1 MARIVKKKTV
11 KRVNWS
17 GVVQLIFGLALILS
31 FVSAVFVRS
40 ENAKLARAIERSQIE
55 IVQLERNNDEILRDV
70 NALGD
75 YANIVEK
82 AEQAGLQHFTDNSV
96 FVRLGE

>member
-1 MARIVKKKTV
+1 MAKIVRKKTIR
-11 KRVNWS
+11 KINWS
-17 GVVQLIFGLALILS
+17 GVVQLLFGLALVLS

-40 ENAKLARAIERSQIE
+40 ENAKMARQIERTQIE
-55 IVQLERNNDEILRDV
+55 IVQIERNNEEILRDV

-75 YANIVEK
+75 YANIVKK